1 MAEQFVEF
9 YYKAF
14 DFDRSSLAA
23 LYGHDSMLTF
33 EASPSQGVSNILQ
46 KIQVRAPPSHPP
58 QISHPAHRTPTH
70 NLAVPRAIPHHEA
83 DYYYV
88 NVQDLPF
95 KQVQHQVAT
104 LDAQPSDERGGILV
118 VVSGA
123 LLVEEERRPMSY
135 AQTFQ
140 LKPRDGS
147 YYVFNDVF
155 RLVYPAA

>member
-1 MAEQFVEF
+1 MADFENIAKQFVEY

-14 DFDRSSLAA
+14 DSDRASLAA
-23 LYGHDSMLTF
+23 LYGQDSMLTF
-33 EASPSQGVSNILQ
+33 EATPLQGVGNIIQKLQ
-46 KIQVRAPPSHPP
+46 
-58 QISHPAHRTPTH
+58 
-70 NLAVPRAIPHHEA
+70 E
-83 DYYYV
+83 
-88 NVQDLPF
+88 LPF
-95 KQVQHQVAT
+95 KEVQHQVAT
-104 LDAQPSDERGGILV
+104 LDAQPADAQGSILV

-123 LLVEEERRPMSY
+123 LLVEAEKRPMSY

>member
-1 MAEQFVEF
+1 MADFELIASTAPTHNLPVTHGADPQAEQFVEF

-14 DFDRSSLAA
+14 DSDRNSLAA

-33 EASPSQGVSNILQ
+33 EASPSQGVGNIIQKLQ
-46 KIQVRAPPSHPP
+46 
-58 QISHPAHRTPTH
+58 
-70 NLAVPRAIPHHEA
+70 E
-83 DYYYV
+83 
-88 NVQDLPF
+88 LPF

-140 LKPRDGS
+140 LKPRDGT

>member
-1 MAEQFVEF
+1 MADFESIASTPPTHNPTINHGTDQPAEQFVEF

-14 DFDRSSLAA
+14 DSDRNSLAA

-33 EASPSQGVSNILQ
+33 EASPSQGVGNIIQKLQ
-46 KIQVRAPPSHPP
+46 
-58 QISHPAHRTPTH
+58 
-70 NLAVPRAIPHHEA
+70 E
-83 DYYYV
+83 
-88 NVQDLPF
+88 LPF